1 MPQDTR
7 DTRTELLQQALR
19 LFAARGY
26 DAVGVQEIVEAV
38 GVTKPTLY
46 HYFSSKRGLLDALL
60 QQHFDALYER
70 TRLAADYHGDL
81 PLTLQQVVAAYF
93 AFAREHPTFYR
104 LQLALWFAPPQSDS
118 FKAVSRWME
127 WQHTLME
134 ALFIRAAEDH
144 GNMKDRHQ
152 RYAATLIGTINTY
165 ISLFLNDYSNLDD
178 TVLYQAVHQFMY
190 GIFS

>member
-1 MPQDTR
+1 MPQ

-26 DAVGVQEIVEAV
+26 DSVGVQKIVEAV

-60 QQHFDALYER
+60 RHYFAILYER
-70 TRLAADYHGDL
+70 TRQAADYHGDL
-81 PLTLQQVVAAYF
+81 PLTLQKVVAAYF
-93 AFAREHPTFYR
+93 AFAREYPTFYR
-104 LQLALWFAPPQSDS
+104 LQLALWFAPSESDS

-127 WQHTLME
+127 LQHTLIE
-134 ALFIRAAEDH
+134 TLFVRAAEDH
-144 GNMKDRHQ
+144 GNMKGRHQ

-165 ISLFLNDYSNLDD
+165 IGLFLNGYSNLDD
-178 TVLYQAVHQFMY
+178 EVLYQAVHQFMH